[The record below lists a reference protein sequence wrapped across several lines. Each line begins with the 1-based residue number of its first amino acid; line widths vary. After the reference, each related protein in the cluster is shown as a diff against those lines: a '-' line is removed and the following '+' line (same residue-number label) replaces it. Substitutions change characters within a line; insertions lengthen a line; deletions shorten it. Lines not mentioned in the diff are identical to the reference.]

1 MLENGYVLGV
11 HPNICRTLCEP
22 EELKM
27 TDEKPPMPPGMP
39 PMPPMPPGQAP
50 PAPPGMPPMP
60 PMPEAP
66 PAPPGMPP
74 MPPMPEAPPAP
85 PGMPAMPP
93 MPPMPE
99 APPAPPGMPPMPPM
113 PEAPPAP
120 PEMPPMPPMPD
131 APTAD
136 PLMDPLAA
144 PPAPPEMPPMPP
156 MPDAPSADPLMDPLA
171 APPAPPEMPPMPPM
185 PPAADPLMDPLA
197 APPAPPAP
205 PEMPPMPPMPE
216 APTADPLMDPLAA
229 PPAPPEMPPM
239 PPMPEAP
246 TADPLMD
253 PLAAPPAP
261 PEMPPMPP
269 MPPAADP
276 LMDPLAAPPAPPEMP
291 PMPPAADPLMDPLA
305 APPSQDV
312 LEQPPLPDLA
322 PADLTGE
329 QAGATIRSRAEVETV
344 PGDKLEGTLHEIE
357 TTTLNSDGQIIKQSV
372 KGTLTVNN
380 PSSEDRIYDIDVM
393 LDNIDATDIGGEHV
407 SVDELEPSKNHK
419 MSYKVNGKQMM
430 TLRERLDTNPSRSQE
445 RSLSVA
451 MNEDPGEISLELEV
465 ENMSGVELHDVV
477 VTRPIPEA
485 MHFAMTG
492 GAEFD
497 DGTITWN
504 VGRLNAGEKQVIS
517 MEGTISVTSTKSIK
531 AGQASATYRA
541 DSTLS
546 NMMFRELDAFCR
558 GFTYMR
564 VREDERPDNWKCQ
577 AIFENR
583 SSFAVDLVKLQ
594 VRMKGS
600 EELLFDIHDV
610 DEDVHPYGKWES
622 EERVVMAQSEP
633 DFTYE
638 LSYSVLPRAIQSTE
652 GSMKLE
658 EKKLQVLEADIS
670 KSYSTSGLRSYRA
683 QKIQSVMTL
692 ENKGSSVIN
701 LMRITDD
708 IPGLFDAPSQEQLTI
723 KLDGKTIDD
732 DQFKVEMAEGVT
744 IEKEH
749 KSPDG
754 IGHTMT
760 LTVGTRGPLG
770 LKPGKKIEIS
780 YPLNAPDPT
789 PNNTRVDGPARVEFS
804 SERFGPICTRE
815 PSETPTIKVIH
826 NRRNFSA
833 GKQAIPLG
841 GKGRYEVLILFENNG
856 DTALSDLY
864 INDVLPAQFEIK
876 DWSMKG
882 ANGKREDVK
891 MTSEEGEGGL
901 HIVWHVPKVE
911 KGERLEVSFDIKGTG
926 EVDAEALNRFHGVHF
941 GDEIESDDLPEVEE
955 VEEAVEDE
963 STEAESTEE
972 GAESTEEEAEAEA
985 TEEEAEAETEAT
997 EEEAEAESKMNWR
1010 EDVLLRVM
1018 EASGITDRDAFIA
1031 FAADYDSDDNGY
1043 LKKGELEDA
1052 ANAWNAREAEGSDDV
1067 AEKVCEICDT
1077 INPADATEC
1086 SACKFTFN

>member
-1 MLENGYVLGV
+1 
-11 HPNICRTLCEP
+11 
-22 EELKM
+22 
-27 TDEKPPMPPGMP
+27 
-39 PMPPMPPGQAP
+39 
-50 PAPPGMPPMP
+50 
-60 PMPEAP
+60 
-66 PAPPGMPP
+66 
-74 MPPMPEAPPAP
+74 
-85 PGMPAMPP
+85 
-93 MPPMPE
+93 
-99 APPAPPGMPPMPPM
+99 
-113 PEAPPAP
+113 
-120 PEMPPMPPMPD
+120 
-131 APTAD
+131 
-136 PLMDPLAA
+136 
-144 PPAPPEMPPMPP
+144 
-156 MPDAPSADPLMDPLA
+156 
-171 APPAPPEMPPMPPM
+171 
-185 PPAADPLMDPLA
+185 
-197 APPAPPAP
+197 
-205 PEMPPMPPMPE
+205 
-216 APTADPLMDPLAA
+216 
-229 PPAPPEMPPM
+229 
-239 PPMPEAP
+239 
-246 TADPLMD
+246 
-253 PLAAPPAP
+253 
-261 PEMPPMPP
+261 
-269 MPPAADP
+269 
-276 LMDPLAAPPAPPEMP
+276 
-291 PMPPAADPLMDPLA
+291 
-305 APPSQDV
+305 
-312 LEQPPLPDLA
+312 
-322 PADLTGE
+322 
-329 QAGATIRSRAEVETV
+329 
-344 PGDKLEGTLHEIE
+344 
-357 TTTLNSDGQIIKQSV
+357 
-372 KGTLTVNN
+372 
-380 PSSEDRIYDIDVM
+380 
-393 LDNIDATDIGGEHV
+393 
-407 SVDELEPSKNHK
+407 
-419 MSYKVNGKQMM
+419 
-430 TLRERLDTNPSRSQE
+430 
-445 RSLSVA
+445 
-451 MNEDPGEISLELEV
+451 
-465 ENMSGVELHDVV
+465 
-477 VTRPIPEA
+477 
-485 MHFAMTG
+485 
-492 GAEFD
+492 
-497 DGTITWN
+497 
-504 VGRLNAGEKQVIS
+504 
-517 MEGTISVTSTKSIK
+517 
-531 AGQASATYRA
+531 
-541 DSTLS
+541 
-546 NMMFRELDAFCR
+546 
-558 GFTYMR
+558 
-564 VREDERPDNWKCQ
+564 
-577 AIFENR
+577 
-583 SSFAVDLVKLQ
+583 LVKLQ

-658 EKKLQVLEADIS
+658 EKKLLVLEADIS
-670 KSYSTSGLRSYRA
+670 KTYSTSGLRSYRA

-708 IPGLFDAPSQEQLTI
+708 IPGLFDAPTQEQLTI

-882 ANGKREDVK
+882 ANGKRDDVK

-911 KGERLEVSFDIKGTG
+911 KGERLEVSFDIKGSG

-941 GDEIESDDLPEVEE
+941 GDEIESDDLPVVEE
-955 VEEAVEDE
+955 IEEEVSEEA
-963 STEAESTEE
+963 TEE
-972 GAESTEEEAEAEA
+972 AGAEVTEEEPGAEVTEEEAGAEATEEEAGAEVTEEEVGAEATEEEAEAEA
-985 TEEEAEAETEAT
+985 TEEEAETEAKEVEAEAEAT
-997 EEEAEAESKMNWR
+997 EEEESKMNWR

-1052 ANAWNAREAEGSDDV
+1052 ANAWNAQHEESSDDTG
-1067 AEKVCEICDT
+1067 EKACGICDT
-1077 INPADATEC
+1077 LNPADATEC
-1086 SACKFTFN
+1086 SACKFTFE

>member
-85 PGMPAMPP
+85 P
-93 MPPMPE
+93 
-99 APPAPPGMPPMPPM
+99 
-113 PEAPPAP
+113 
-120 PEMPPMPPMPD
+120 EMPPMPPMPD

-156 MPDAPSADPLMDPLA
+156 MPPAADPVMDPLA
-171 APPAPPEMPPMPPM
+171 
-185 PPAADPLMDPLA
+185 
-197 APPAPPAP
+197 APPAP

-269 MPPAADP
+269 
-276 LMDPLAAPPAPPEMP
+276 
-291 PMPPAADPLMDPLA
+291 AADPLMDPLA
-305 APPSQDV
+305 APPSQDI

-972 GAESTEEEAEAEA
+972 DAESTEEEAEAEA
-985 TEEEAEAETEAT
+985 TEEDAESTEGEAEATEEEAEAEATMEEAEAT

>member
-1 MLENGYVLGV
+1 
-11 HPNICRTLCEP
+11 
-22 EELKM
+22 
-27 TDEKPPMPPGMP
+27 
-39 PMPPMPPGQAP
+39 
-50 PAPPGMPPMP
+50 
-60 PMPEAP
+60 
-66 PAPPGMPP
+66 
-74 MPPMPEAPPAP
+74 
-85 PGMPAMPP
+85 
-93 MPPMPE
+93 
-99 APPAPPGMPPMPPM
+99 
-113 PEAPPAP
+113 
-120 PEMPPMPPMPD
+120 MPPMPD
-131 APTAD
+131 APAAD

-156 MPDAPSADPLMDPLA
+156 MPDAP
-171 APPAPPEMPPMPPM
+171 
-185 PPAADPLMDPLA
+185 AADPLMDPLA
-197 APPAPPAP
+197 PAP
-205 PEMPPMPPMPE
+205 
-216 APTADPLMDPLAA
+216 
-229 PPAPPEMPPM
+229 
-239 PPMPEAP
+239 
-246 TADPLMD
+246 
-253 PLAAPPAP
+253 
-261 PEMPPMPP
+261 
-269 MPPAADP
+269 
-276 LMDPLAAPPAPPEMP
+276 
-291 PMPPAADPLMDPLA
+291 
-305 APPSQDV
+305 SQED
-312 LEQPPLPDLA
+312 LEQPPVPDLA
-322 PADLTGE
+322 PSDLTGE

-357 TTTLNSDGQIIKQSV
+357 TTTLNSDGQIIKQTV

-380 PSSEDRIYDIDVM
+380 PSAEDRIYDIDVM

-407 SVDELEPSKNHK
+407 SVDELEPTKNHK

-465 ENMSGVELHDVV
+465 ENMSGVELQDVV
-477 VTRPIPEA
+477 VTRPIPDV

-497 DGTITWN
+497 NGIVTWN

-517 MEGTISVTSTKSIK
+517 MEGTIEVSTTKAIK

-600 EELLFDIHDV
+600 DELLFDIHDV

-658 EKKLQVLEADIS
+658 EKKLQVLEADIT
-670 KSYSTSGLRSYRA
+670 KTYSTSGLRSYRA

-708 IPGLFDAPSQEQLTI
+708 IPGVFDAPTQEQLTI
-723 KLDGKTIDD
+723 KLDGKAIDD
-732 DQFKVEMAEGVT
+732 EQFKAELVEGVT

-754 IGHTMT
+754 MGHTMT

-770 LKPGKKIEIS
+770 LKPGKKIEIT
-780 YPLNAPDPT
+780 YPLNAPDPS
-789 PNNTRVDGPARVEFS
+789 PNNTRVDAPARIEFS
-804 SERFGPICTRE
+804 AERFGPICTRE
-815 PSETPTIKVIH
+815 PSETPSIKVIH

-882 ANGKREDVK
+882 AEGKRDDVK

-901 HIVWHVPKVE
+901 HIVWHVPMVD
-911 KGERLEVSFDIKGTG
+911 KGERLEVSFDIKGSG

-941 GDEIESDDLPEVEE
+941 GDEIETDELPEVEVAE
-955 VEEAVEDE
+955 EEDSEETDEAVVEESTEGEAATEEPAVEEAAEPEADDAEE
-963 STEAESTEE
+963 SNEK
-972 GAESTEEEAEAEA
+972 
-985 TEEEAEAETEAT
+985 
-997 EEEAEAESKMNWR
+997 ESKMNWR

-1018 EASGITDRDAFIA
+1018 EAAGISDRDAFIE

-1052 ANAWNAREAEGSDDV
+1052 AKAWNAREEADSADDDSEESDSDDGSEEV
-1067 AEKVCEICDT
+1067 NEKLCEICGVL
-1077 INPADATEC
+1077 NPIDAKEC
-1086 SACKFTFN
+1086 SACKFAFI

>member
-156 MPDAPSADPLMDPLA
+156 MP
-171 APPAPPEMPPMPPM
+171 
-185 PPAADPLMDPLA
+185 PAADPVMDPLA

-963 STEAESTEE
+963 STEAESTE
-972 GAESTEEEAEAEA
+972 AEA
-985 TEEEAEAETEAT
+985 TEEEAEAEAESTEEDAESTEGEAEATAEEAEAEATMEEAEAT

>member
-93 MPPMPE
+93 MPE
-99 APPAPPGMPPMPPM
+99 APPAPPGMP
-113 PEAPPAP
+113 A
-120 PEMPPMPPMPD
+120 MPPMPPM
-131 APTAD
+131 A
-136 PLMDPLAA
+136 
-144 PPAPPEMPPMPP
+144 E
-156 MPDAPSADPLMDPLA
+156 

-197 APPAPPAP
+197 APPAPPEMPPMPPMPEAPTADPLMDPLAAPPAP

-955 VEEAVEDE
+955 AVEDE
-963 STEAESTEE
+963 STEVEST
-972 GAESTEEEAEAEA
+972 EAEA
-985 TEEEAEAETEAT
+985 TQ
-997 EEEAEAESKMNWR
+997 EEAEAESKMNWR

>member
-1 MLENGYVLGV
+1 
-11 HPNICRTLCEP
+11 
-22 EELKM
+22 M

-85 PGMPAMPP
+85 PGMPAMPAMPP
-93 MPPMPE
+93 MPPMSE
-99 APPAPPGMPPMPPM
+99 APPAPPGMP
-113 PEAPPAP
+113 A
-120 PEMPPMPPMPD
+120 MPPMPPM
-131 APTAD
+131 A
-136 PLMDPLAA
+136 
-144 PPAPPEMPPMPP
+144 E
-156 MPDAPSADPLMDPLA
+156 

-185 PPAADPLMDPLA
+185 PPAADL
-197 APPAPPAP
+197 
-205 PEMPPMPPMPE
+205 
-216 APTADPLMDPLAA
+216 
-229 PPAPPEMPPM
+229 
-239 PPMPEAP
+239 
-246 TADPLMD
+246 
-253 PLAAPPAP
+253 
-261 PEMPPMPP
+261 
-269 MPPAADP
+269 
-276 LMDPLAAPPAPPEMP
+276 
-291 PMPPAADPLMDPLA
+291 LMDPLA
-305 APPSQDV
+305 APPSQEL
-312 LEQPPLPDLA
+312 LEQPPLPDLS

-357 TTTLNSDGQIIKQSV
+357 TTTLNADGQVIKQSV

-393 LDNIDATDIGGEHV
+393 LDNIGATDIGGEHV

-419 MSYKVNGKQMM
+419 MAYKVNGKQMM

-451 MNEDPGEISLELEV
+451 MNEDPGEIALEIEV

-517 MEGTISVTSTKSIK
+517 MEGTISVSSTKSIK

-600 EELLFDIHDV
+600 DELLFDIHDV

-658 EKKLQVLEADIS
+658 EKKLLVLEADIS
-670 KSYSTSGLRSYRA
+670 KTYSTSGLRSYRA

-882 ANGKREDVK
+882 ANGKRDDVK

-911 KGERLEVSFDIKGTG
+911 KGERLEVSFDIKGSG

-941 GDEIESDDLPEVEE
+941 GDEIESDDLPVVEE
-955 VEEAVEDE
+955 LEEEVSEEVTEEEAEV
-963 STEAESTEE
+963 ESTEE
-972 GAESTEEEAEAEA
+972 EAEVEVTEEEVEAESTEEEAEAEA
-985 TEEEAEAETEAT
+985 TEEEAEAEATEEEAEAEAT
-997 EEEAEAESKMNWR
+997 EEEAEATEEEESKMNWR

-1052 ANAWNAREAEGSDDV
+1052 ANAWNAREEDGSDNTG
-1067 AEKVCEICDT
+1067 EKACGICDT
-1077 INPADATEC
+1077 LNPADATEC
-1086 SACKFTFN
+1086 SACKFTFE